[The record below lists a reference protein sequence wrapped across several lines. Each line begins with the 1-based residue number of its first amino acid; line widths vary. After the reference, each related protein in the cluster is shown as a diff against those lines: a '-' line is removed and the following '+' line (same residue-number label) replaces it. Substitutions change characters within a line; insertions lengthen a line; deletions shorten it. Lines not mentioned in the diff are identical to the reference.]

1 MQTVSSRLTVKKVLN
16 SSVVLV
22 EDDAGVER
30 VLLGKGIGFGHRPGD
45 EVPPNLPDRVF
56 VPLPDDDRQH
66 LTELLGAIPPGYIE
80 ITREVVAL
88 AEENGLD
95 LDPHIYLALT
105 DHLHFA
111 AERTRQGLRVANRFT
126 WEMRTLY
133 PRQWTVGVR
142 SVELLRERL
151 EVELPEDEA
160 ANVAFHLVNA
170 DTGTKHADPMRVVQL
185 LNSVLQIVTHTTS
198 VRFDG
203 EDLHKARFISHLQYF
218 AERLFSGKLLT
229 SEDDFLYQQLAGRY
243 PRAVDAAGRVA
254 AFVRQ
259 TYGEETPNE
268 EIAYLALHIARVA
281 PE

>member
-1 MQTVSSRLTVKKVLN
+1 MRHLC
-16 SSVVLV
+16 
-22 EDDAGVER
+22 
-30 VLLGKGIGFGHRPGD
+30 RPW
-45 EVPPNLPDRVF
+45 PWKP
-56 VPLPDDDRQH
+56 
-66 LTELLGAIPPGYIE
+66 
-80 ITREVVAL
+80 
-88 AEENGLD
+88 
-95 LDPHIYLALT
+95 
-105 DHLHFA
+105 LHFA
-111 AERTRQGLRVANRFT
+111 VERTRQGLRVANRFT

-133 PRQWTVGVR
+133 PTQWTVGVR

-151 EVELPEDEA
+151 AVELPDDEA

-170 DTGTKHADPMRVVQL
+170 DTGTKHGDPMRVVQL

-198 VRFDG
+198 ARFDG
-203 EDLHKARFISHLQYF
+203 DDLHKARFISHLQYF

-229 SEDDFLYQQLAGRY
+229 SEDDFLYGQLAGRY

-259 TYGEETPNE
+259 THGEELPNE

>member
-1 MQTVSSRLTVKKVLN
+1 MSSRQTIKKVLN

-22 EDDAGVER
+22 EDDTGVER
-30 VLLGKGIGFGHRPGD
+30 VLLGKGIGFGHKPGD
-45 EVPPNLPDRVF
+45 TVPPNAPDRIF

-66 LTELLGAIPPGYIE
+66 LTELLAAIPPGYIE
-80 ITREVVAL
+80 LTREIVAL
-88 AEENGLD
+88 AADEGLD

-133 PRQWTVGVR
+133 PAQWTIGVR

-151 EVELPEDEA
+151 GVQLPEDEA

-170 DTGTKHADPMRVVQL
+170 DTGAEQADPMRVVQL

-198 VRFDG
+198 ARFD
-203 EDLHKARFISHLQYF
+203 EDDLHKARFISHLQYF

-229 SEDDFLYQQLAGRY
+229 STDDFLYTQLAGRY
-243 PRAVDAAGRVA
+243 PRAVDAAGRIA
-254 AFVRQ
+254 TYVRQ
-259 TYGEETPNE
+259 TYGAEPPNE